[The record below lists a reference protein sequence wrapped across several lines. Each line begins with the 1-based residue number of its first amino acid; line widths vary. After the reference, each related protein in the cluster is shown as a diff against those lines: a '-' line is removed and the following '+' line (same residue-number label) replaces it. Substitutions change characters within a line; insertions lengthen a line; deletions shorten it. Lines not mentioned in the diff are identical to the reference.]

1 MHTNPALLEGM
12 LWSMPTIQNEVA
24 IPDRELV
31 NLSELKVDGNNPNV
45 MSPQQHERLATS
57 IKKYGFIV
65 PIITNKDLLIA
76 DGEQRL
82 TVAKSLNMS
91 QVPVIRLPV
100 EDVDRRLLRQV
111 LNKLRGEHEPLLD
124 ADEFE
129 KIITLGKED
138 DLKYLL
144 ALDDVK
150 LQMLRST
157 LDNDVIREYGGMPNF
172 LNDNLSERVIIIH
185 FKSDVDVQEFAQ
197 LIDQK
202 ITLQTKYIW
211 FPQQDYDRTANLRV
225 VSES

>member
-1 MHTNPALLEGM
+1 
-12 LWSMPTIQNEVA
+12 MPTIQNEVL

-31 NLSELKVDGNNPNV
+31 NLSELKVDGNNPNR
-45 MSPQQHERLATS
+45 MTKEQHERLSTS
-57 IKKYGFIV
+57 IQKYGFIV
-65 PIITNKDLLIA
+65 PLITNKDLLIA

-82 TVAKSLNMS
+82 TVEQSLNMK

-129 KIITLGKED
+129 KIIAMGKED

-144 ALDDVK
+144 ELDDVK
-150 LQMLRST
+150 LQMLRLT
-157 LDNDVIREYGGMPNF
+157 LDDDVIREYGGMPDF
-172 LNDNLSERVIIIH
+172 LNDNLSERVIILH
-185 FKSDVDVQEFAQ
+185 FKNDVDVQEFAQ

-211 FPQQDYDRTANLRV
+211 FPRLDYDRTANLRV